1 MNIFTLMGMQFQKWE
16 AQVRDYLSKAF
27 SDNGTR
33 YGSNTI
39 FGQLI
44 NVLGSTAQN
53 IMSYIEDAFTEH
65 NKYTA
70 SRKRSIYGLAALSGY
85 EPSLGNAAVCEVQLS
100 FLPSN
105 DTSQSAIIPDKTP
118 VTCSQN
124 GLSYNILLPQEAIVM
139 NMSNDNSNRSVMMVE
154 GSFETQSFVSEGGKL
169 YSINVRFQ
177 GDCDVQFT
185 EVRVNNELWERSAS
199 LYDMDADAKQYVIK
213 TSMVSGFDLVFGNNV
228 HGRALKSDDDV
239 KVTYLLHSGELGNI
253 NPNQDVEFTF
263 EEPLVNGI
271 GEPIDGNEVILITLT
286 NKDSVNSGTYS
297 ESAEKIKELIG
308 FNSRSLVLADAKNFK
323 QYFSRFSFVG
333 YNRTWVEP
341 GSMIV
346 NSIIMRNYKN
356 LMDNGAAYFDL
367 NLDDFLLNDAQKT
380 SIKNSL
386 RNSNQM
392 LAGTIFNIFS
402 PELCN
407 YAMMM
412 YIKLKDKSYDKT
424 TISAKIENLVGE
436 FFSDI
441 VSDMFIPKSDIVK
454 LVKDNVDEVDGVDVY
469 FISQRNEEAKINN
482 YYIEKNYKYN
492 YLTGTY
498 DTSEEKVWLY
508 ENENPMLGLDSHGNI
523 WLESDRQF
531 PILKGK
537 FPYWNEDQN
546 YSVLLEPITI
556 IYE

>member
-1 MNIFTLMGMQFQKWE
+1 MGMQFQKWE

>member
-16 AQVRDYLSKAF
+16 AQAKEYLSNVF
-27 SDNGTR
+27 GNNGTK

-85 EPSLGNAAVCEVQLS
+85 EPSLGTASVCDVQLS
-100 FLPSN
+100 FAPSN
-105 DTSQSAIIPDKTP
+105 NTSQSVIIPDKTP

-124 GLSYNILLPQEAIVM
+124 GLSYNILLSQEAIVM
-139 NMSNDNSNRSVMMVE
+139 NMGSDNSNRNVMMVE
-154 GSFETQSFVSEGGKL
+154 GSFESQSFVSQGGKL

-177 GDCDVQFT
+177 GDCDVRFT
-185 EVRVNNELWERSAS
+185 EVRVNNELWERAAS

-213 TSMVSGFDLVFGNNV
+213 TSMVSGFDIVFGNNV
-228 HGRALKSDDDV
+228 HGKALQADDNV

-253 NPNQDVEFTF
+253 DPNKNAEFTF
-263 EEPLVNGI
+263 EEPLVNGL
-271 GEPIDGNEVILITLT
+271 GEPIDGNAVLYINFI
-286 NKDSVNSGTYS
+286 NKDAVNSGTYS
-297 ESAEKIKELIG
+297 ESLEKVKELIG
-308 FNSRSLVLADAKNFK
+308 FNSRSLVMADAKNFK

-341 GSMIV
+341 GSLIV

-367 NLDDFLLNDAQKT
+367 NIEDFTLNEAQKT

-424 TISAKIENLVGE
+424 TITNKIKNLVGE
-436 FFSDI
+436 FFSNI

-454 LVKDNVDEVDGVDVY
+454 LVKDNINEIDGVDIY
-469 FISQRNEEAKINN
+469 FISQKNEQAKIDN

-498 DTSEEKVWLY
+498 DTSEEKIWLY
-508 ENENPMLGLDSHGNI
+508 ENENPMLGLDSHVNI
-523 WLESDRQF
+523 YLESDRQF
-531 PILKGK
+531 PILKGG
-537 FPYWNEDQN
+537 FSYWNEGEN
-546 YSVLLEPITI
+546 SSVRLEPITV